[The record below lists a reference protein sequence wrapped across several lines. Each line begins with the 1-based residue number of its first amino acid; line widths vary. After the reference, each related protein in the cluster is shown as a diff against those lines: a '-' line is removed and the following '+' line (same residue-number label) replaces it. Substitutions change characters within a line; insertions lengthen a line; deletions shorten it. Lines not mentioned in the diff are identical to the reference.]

1 VTDRDIASIRSVFE
15 DEPEPGDATAE
26 AVLNRNEKIKNAWS
40 PYRDQK
46 RLLYKVHKFWSVLKK
61 KLESD
66 PEARERARADFRQF
80 FDRNRRTKLFTTLL
94 KEVYEDMIYVLK
106 DHEKCVAE
114 PEMAP
119 SMESAM
125 EGKGDA
131 SFTQVV
137 INV

>member
-1 VTDRDIASIRSVFE
+1 MFFSVFE

-40 PYRDQK
+40 PYREQK

-106 DHEKCVAE
+106 VK
-114 PEMAP
+114 
-119 SMESAM
+119 SS
-125 EGKGDA
+125 
-131 SFTQVV
+131 
-137 INV
+137 